1 MKAVVIILLAAGALA
16 VYITAVKSG
25 RFIKSLLASVFQ
37 GLASLLAVNVIG
49 LITGVIISLNWY
61 TVVLASVFGTPGC
74 IALLFLDTLFR

>member
-1 MKAVVIILLAAGALA
+1 MKTVVIILLAVGALA

-25 RFIKSLLASVFQ
+25 HFFKSLISTVFQ

-49 LITGVIISLNWY
+49 LLTGVTVALNWY
-61 TVVLASVFGTPGC
+61 TIAFSCVFGTPAC

>member
-16 VYITAVKSG
+16 VYITAVKS
-25 RFIKSLLASVFQ
+25 RHFFKSLISSVFQ

-49 LITGVIISLNWY
+49 LLTGVTVALNWY
-61 TVVLASVFGTPGC
+61 TIAFSCVFGTPAC

>member
-1 MKAVVIILLAAGALA
+1 MKAIVIILFAVGALA

-25 RFIKSLLASVFQ
+25 HFFKSLIISVFQ

-49 LITGVIISLNWY
+49 LLTGVTVALNWY
-61 TVVLASVFGTPGC
+61 TIAFSCVFGTPAC

>member
-25 RFIKSLLASVFQ
+25 HFFKSLISSVFQ

-49 LITGVIISLNWY
+49 LLTGVTVALNWY
-61 TVVLASVFGTPGC
+61 TIAFSCVFGTPAC
-74 IALLFLDTLFR
+74 IALLFLDTLFI

>member
-1 MKAVVIILLAAGALA
+1 MKAVVIILLATGALA

-25 RFIKSLLASVFQ
+25 HFFKSLINSAFQ

-49 LITGVIISLNWY
+49 LLTGVTVALNWY
-61 TVVLASVFGTPGC
+61 TIVFSCVFGTPAC